1 MTAAHLIKSP
11 DPTARGSY
19 LNSNDAESP
28 EDGKVMR
35 KMCRIRLLSNDPRSP
50 SAGIVRT
57 PIEVRIYLFKQI
69 SPVYAYCKQFKITR
83 HLFNFY
89 FCHILVPH

>member
-1 MTAAHLIKSP
+1 MTSAHLIKSL

-28 EDGKVMR
+28 ENGKVMK
-35 KMCRIRLLSNDPRSP
+35 KMCRIRFLSNDPRSP

-57 PIEVRIYLFKQI
+57 PIEVRIYFLKQF
-69 SPVYAYCKQFKITR
+69 SPVCAYYKQFKITR
-83 HLFNFY
+83 HIFIF
-89 FCHILVPH
+89 

>member
-1 MTAAHLIKSP
+1 MTSAHLIKTP

-28 EDGKVMR
+28 EDGKDMR
-35 KMCRIRLLSNDPRSP
+35 KMCRIRFLSIDPRSP

-57 PIEVRIYLFKQI
+57 PIQVRIHLFKQF
-69 SPVYAYCKQFKITR
+69 SPVCAYYKQFKITR
-83 HLFNFY
+83 HVFIFY
-89 FCHILVPH
+89 FCHILVPN